1 MGSQPRSPERLQ
13 TPTIRMRCPVQS
25 SLIAR
30 AKNLMTIPFKHLPEW
45 NDDDAHINAEV
56 WLKPLN
62 TLSVDNY
69 AEDGWQGG
77 SVPLPALWVLDYI
90 FDGNR
95 SYGLDEFGLTGE
107 WNDHHCYGNATAEE
121 LEMMEKMLED
131 WHRDLTRWMCDWQ
144 EYEESV
150 MEEDWGKTWYLE
162 DFGVNN
168 E

>member
-1 MGSQPRSPERLQ
+1 MGSQPRSPKRLQ

-25 SLIAR
+25 ALIAR
-30 AKNLMTIPFKHLPEW
+30 AKDLMIVPFKRLPEW
-45 NDDDAHINAEV
+45 SDEEARIQLE
-56 WLKPLN
+56 WRLTPLN
-62 TLSVDNY
+62 NISVDNY
-69 AEDGWQGG
+69 AEDGWQE

-95 SYGLDEFGLTGE
+95 SYGLESLCEE
-107 WNDHHCYGNATAEE
+107 WNDYHHDGNATDEE

-131 WHRDLTRWMCDWQ
+131 WHRNLTRWMCDWQ
-144 EYEESV
+144 EYEERV
-150 MEEDWGKTWYLE
+150 CEEDWGKTWYLE

>member
-1 MGSQPRSPERLQ
+1 MGSHPTEHQ
-13 TPTIRMRCPVQS
+13 TPTTRMRCPIQS

-30 AKNLMTIPFKHLPEW
+30 AKDLMTIPKW
-45 NDDDAHINAEV
+45 NGDDHFGTDVSLED
-56 WLKPLN
+56 LN

-69 AEDGWQGG
+69 AEDGWQGL

-95 SYGLDEFGLTGE
+95 SYGLESLCGE
-107 WNDHHCYGNATAEE
+107 WNDHHHLGNATEEE

-144 EYEESV
+144 EYEERV
-150 MEEDWGKTWYLE
+150 CEEDWGKTWYLE